1 MRSLGHL
8 NVLDNRLSSKR
19 KLVLKR
25 NCSRMKILNTLFRI
39 GKNSQADYNA
49 RMSVDFADSELQS
62 G

>member
-25 NCSRMKILNTLFRI
+25 NCSRMKSNTLFRI
-39 GKNSQADYNA
+39 EKNSQADYNA